1 MESFNRVL
9 DDVPEDSG
17 DEELLPSRENRGE
30 MFKKPTRRARWGKK
44 DKTILIEA
52 FCTVVCRSSALYH
65 MYFQSYKAFSGSH

>member
-30 MFKKPTRRARWGKK
+30 MFKKPTRRARWGKNNQTFK
-44 DKTILIEA
+44 IENHSNNIV
-52 FCTVVCRSSALYH
+52 FKQYLFLT
-65 MYFQSYKAFSGSH
+65 FQCGGRKF